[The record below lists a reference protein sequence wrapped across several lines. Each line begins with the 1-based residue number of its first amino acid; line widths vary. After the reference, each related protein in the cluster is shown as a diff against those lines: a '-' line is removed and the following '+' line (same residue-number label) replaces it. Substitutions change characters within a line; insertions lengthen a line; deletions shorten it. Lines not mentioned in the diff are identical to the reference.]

1 MFLTTHYFIYY
12 HTAPAPLTSLK
23 MSSMI
28 PPDIVHWLLLL
39 LKRPFPQVFTNSN
52 FISLKRLF
60 LTKTNQHLRPC
71 QSPLT
76 QCYLFYLQRLLL
88 PDIYMFLFIVSL
100 LHQILVYVSTQ
111 KTKVL
116 NKYLLSEYNDQSVY
130 LGLPKIIF
138 LLGSEI
144 INSIQRYTT
153 LESCLSFWSLT
164 SGRNIG

>member
-1 MFLTTHYFIYY
+1 
-12 HTAPAPLTSLK
+12 
-23 MSSMI
+23 
-28 PPDIVHWLLLL
+28 
-39 LKRPFPQVFTNSN
+39 
-52 FISLKRLF
+52 
-60 LTKTNQHLRPC
+60 
-71 QSPLT
+71 
-76 QCYLFYLQRLLL
+76 
-88 PDIYMFLFIVSL
+88 MFLFIVSL

-153 LESCLSFWSLT
+153 LESCLSF
-164 SGRNIG
+164 